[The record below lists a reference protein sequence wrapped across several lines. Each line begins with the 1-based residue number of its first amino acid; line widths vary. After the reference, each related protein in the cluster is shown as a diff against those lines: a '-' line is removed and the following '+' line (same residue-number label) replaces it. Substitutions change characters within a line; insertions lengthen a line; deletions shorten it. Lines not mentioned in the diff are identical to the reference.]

1 MGREVNFLAPS
12 ILLGSKGDS
21 SELQVPLVYRKVEL
35 AGSPVDQ
42 MCVLVSRWKEGF
54 RVKDSQTEGTSR
66 TGSSLEYSFKV
77 TQ

>member
-12 ILLGSKGDS
+12 ILLGSKGGS

-42 MCVLVSRWKEGF
+42 MLCASV
-54 RVKDSQTEGTSR
+54 
-66 TGSSLEYSFKV
+66 
-77 TQ
+77 